1 MITFLLNIGFDQ
13 FKSCNCEGGKRWF
26 KKSEMPGIQIVLMK
40 RGDQYEIKRSNKV
53 INRGM
58 SHQLETE
65 FNKLFNHDKIHAT

>member
-1 MITFLLNIGFDQ
+1 MITFLLNNGFDQ
-13 FKSCNCEGGKRWF
+13 FKSCNCDGGKRWF
-26 KKSEMPGIQIVLMK
+26 KKATMPGVVVVLKK

-65 FNKLFNHDKIHAT
+65 YNKLFTHEQRNDN